1 MSRNLVLLPGMLG
14 NAALWQ
20 NQVEALAKDY
30 TIMVGNLTHGGTME
44 ELAASV
50 LKTAPPKFALAGFS
64 MGGIVAA
71 EVARQAP
78 DRVERLAFVGSNP
91 FPLTEKQA
99 AWWDR
104 FMVSVEREG
113 FEPTVL
119 NRLYPHFVHPDHA
132 NDAALRETVLK
143 MSRDIGQETML
154 WQVHAIQRGTVKSFN
169 WSEFSMPTAV
179 IAGREDVLCPPRFQE
194 DLAAQL
200 PDSELTLI
208 ENCGHLAPLEKP
220 HAVTQLLEGW
230 MHR

>member
-30 TIMVGNLTHGGTME
+30 TIMVGDLTKDETIE

-50 LKTAPPKFALAGFS
+50 LKVAPPKFAIAGFS

-91 FPLTEKQA
+91 FPLTDKQA
-99 AWWDR
+99 GWWDR
-104 FMVSVEREG
+104 FVISVDYEG
-113 FEPTVL
+113 FEPTIL

-132 NDAALRETVLK
+132 GDAAIRDTVLK
-143 MSRDIGQETML
+143 MSRKIGQDTML
-154 WQVHAIQRGTVKSFN
+154 RQVRAIQRGAVKSFD
-169 WSEFSMPTAV
+169 WSELTIPTAV
-179 IAGREDVLCPPRFQE
+179 IAGRDDVLCPPHIQKE
-194 DLAAQL
+194 LAAQL
-200 PDSELTLI
+200 PNSELTLI

-230 MHR
+230 LHG